1 MRLEV
6 WHGGIPDNSRPT
18 SRDVERISDKPFSI
32 SWPLWVEQHM
42 SVSPDLIV
50 HVHRSTGGVV

>member
-42 SVSPDLIV
+42 SVKPDLIV
-50 HVHRSTGGVV
+50 HVHRSTVT